1 MAGTK
6 ENIDRIKR
14 KQDAYIK
21 KIEFNKAYNKANY
34 KAYSVRFNITS
45 EADLIKWLDAVPD
58 KKAYFTRLIILDQK
72 RAARRARRKQ
82 NNDKKL

>member
-1 MAGTK
+1 MANNQK
-6 ENIDRIKR
+6 NIDRIKR
-14 KQDAYIK
+14 EQNAYIK
-21 KIEFNKAYNKANY
+21 KIEFNKAYNKLNY
-34 KAYSVRFNITS
+34 KAYSVRFNVNS

-82 NNDKKL
+82 RKEE

>member
-1 MAGTK
+1 MADK
-6 ENIDRIKR
+6 QQNIDRIKR
-14 KQDAYIK
+14 EQDAYIK
-21 KIEFNKAYNKANY
+21 KIEFNKAYNRANY

-82 NNDKKL
+82 NNDQKL

>member
-1 MAGTK
+1 MANK
-6 ENIDRIKR
+6 QQNIDRIKR
-14 KQDAYIK
+14 EQDAYIK

-34 KAYSVRFNITS
+34 KAYSVRFNVNS
-45 EADLIKWLDAVPD
+45 EADMIAWLDAVPD

-82 NNDKKL
+82 NNDEKL